1 MASNAASLAA
11 PIGQD
16 GRIDRNSFRAGNT
29 LELDLA
35 LVKNFAFTNQQRLT
49 VRAEIFN
56 FIDRANFGIP
66 IRFLGAAGF
75 GRAVDTITPG
85 RRIQIALKYTF

>member
-1 MASNAASLAA
+1 
-11 PIGQD
+11 
-16 GRIDRNSFRAGNT
+16 
-29 LELDLA
+29 
-35 LVKNFAFTNQQRLT
+35 

-75 GRAVDTITPG
+75 GRAVNTITPG
-85 RRIQIALKYTF
+85 RRLQFALKYSF